1 MYGSQAFKNVFMH
14 VILILGKYVAKP
26 TMSAS
31 VWYILVCG
39 LEGDEVLL
47 ETPEHSPF
55 LHQPPQN
62 NIDDF

>member
-1 MYGSQAFKNVFMH
+1 MFGSQAFKNVLMH
-14 VILILGKYVAKP
+14 VIMILAKYVATP

-47 ETPEHSPF
+47 ETPEHGPF
-55 LHQPPQN
+55 LHQPPGRV
-62 NIDDF
+62 

>member
-1 MYGSQAFKNVFMH
+1 MYGSQAFKTVLTH
-14 VILILGKYVAKP
+14 VIMILAKYVATP

-47 ETPEHSPF
+47 ETPEHGPF
-55 LHQPPQN
+55 LH
-62 NIDDF
+62 

>member
-1 MYGSQAFKNVFMH
+1 MAKIG
-14 VILILGKYVAKP
+14 VILDVWQPSLQKCVIMILAKYVATP

-47 ETPEHSPF
+47 ETPEHGPF
-55 LHQPPQN
+55 LH
-62 NIDDF
+62 